1 MGWLFNRKKK
11 VEYVYGKINEIHI
24 NTLVPDYS
32 EYDRKAKK
40 PKWKYR
46 NEIPSIWPYGFYV
59 GFSRE
64 VIEKTEETKPYNK
77 AEDIAFEDIRFD
89 IIANITKGLPCF
101 PSFDIESGPCGSIV
115 IESFKLEKESL
126 IYSKDYKEYIGV
138 KSFTRELYDKFL
150 ESAQREHFDINYG
163 IYFPLLTREEIEND
177 EYYEETYTDI
187 KNCYMLIGIGLYPL
201 DLDFEYNPDTT
212 GFREEEIFE
221 RIREVVE
228 DKYHLQLVINR

>member
-1 MGWLFNRKKK
+1 MGWLFNRRKK
-11 VEYVYGKINEIHI
+11 VEYIEQEIYGIEIE
-24 NTLVPDYS
+24 TRCPDYDDC
-32 EYDRKAKK
+32 DRKTRMA
-40 PKWKYR
+40 KWKSREELGCYLHGFFIGHYR
-46 NEIPSIWPYGFYV
+46 NV
-59 GFSRE
+59 
-64 VIEKTEETKPYNK
+64 VEKTEDSKDYSREN
-77 AEDIAFEDIRFD
+77 ERFFEDIRFD

-101 PSFDIESGPCGSIV
+101 PSFDMESGPCGSIV

-150 ESAQREHFDINYG
+150 ESAQRKHYDVDYG
-163 IYFPLLTREEIEND
+163 IYFPLLTKEEIEND
-177 EYYEETYTDI
+177 KYYESNYTDI
-187 KNCYMLIGIGLYPL
+187 ENCYMLISIGLCPGGMS
-201 DLDFEYNPDTT
+201 FRYNPDTK